1 MKKIDLATNS
11 FGQNYNC
18 TMIQMASAFASLVNG
33 GHLYQPRMVKAIA
46 DENGNIIKEVTPT
59 LLRETVSEETSD
71 TLKRYLYATVSDGTG
86 KTAKVDGYSLG
97 GKTGT
102 AEKIPR
108 DDVSYLVSFIGFA
121 PVENPELV
129 IYCIIDEPNVDDQPH
144 STFAQNIVREILEEI
159 MPYMNI
165 YPDEE
170 TTGLHLGWDITGVA
184 TGQQATTDIVIE
196 NLFNEATQG
205 VPNTMDELTASE

>member
-1 MKKIDLATNS
+1 
-11 FGQNYNC
+11 
-18 TMIQMASAFASLVNG
+18 
-33 GHLYQPRMVKAIA
+33 MVKAIT
-46 DENGNIIKEVTPT
+46 DENGNVIREITPT
-59 LLRETVSEETSD
+59 LLRETVSKETSEA
-71 TLKRYLYATVSDGTG
+71 LKSYLYATVTDGTG
-86 KTAKVDGYSLG
+86 NTAKVDGYSLG

-129 IYCIIDEPNVDDQPH
+129 IYCIVDEPNVEDQPH

-170 TTGLHLGWDITGVA
+170 TTGLHLGWDITGA
-184 TGQQATTDIVIE
+184 DTGQQATTDIVIE
-196 NLFNEATQG
+196 NLLNEAAG
-205 VPNTMDELTASE
+205 DIPNTMDDLLEN